1 NSKQPAYAC
10 NFPELDHNE
19 IVGWMTDNFKNVFK
33 IVALRH
39 SKEYGRTSLRFG
51 ITRDL
56 ISNSI
61 GGWREVEGRGQREMA
76 ILYSLIYFGD
86 FVSLYLAYLN
96 GVDPT
101 PVSIITKL
109 KNEMSK
115 SI

>member
-1 NSKQPAYAC
+1 
-10 NFPELDHNE
+10 
-19 IVGWMTDNFKNVFK
+19 MTDNFKNVFK